1 MMTES
6 NVQEALRER
15 HRCYG
20 CYRSLDACFCS
31 EIPSIDNQ
39 TSVLILQHMRE
50 RTHPFNTARI
60 LHRALNNSQM
70 LIDHNHRLAE
80 QLERMPWSPRVGL
93 LYPGDDSVLIDDLR
107 ESQKPEQLVIIDGTW
122 HHTKTMLRDIPLL
135 RKLPRYRLTPT
146 EPSRYGIRREPHAL
160 YLSTLEAAVA
170 SLRSLEPA
178 TTGFDQLL
186 QAFESMVRRQQAHPK
201 AEYGWRK
208 NLHHGNKPLRVP
220 DVLRDG
226 LENIVAVYAETTSGV
241 FESKERGRAGTQQD
255 SQRKPLYW
263 VAQRLVSNECFEC
276 PIASDEPVTNTLL
289 THLELPATTFDL
301 APSWELFQDAWKD
314 FIRPT
319 DTIVFYHSHVRSLLS
334 QLHAFR
340 NKMLYLRSIQFSKQ
354 AKNGTLDQVA
364 VALGIHSGK
373 ASCQGRAGKR
383 LAQTISLVEYL
394 HRLQ

>member
-1 MMTES
+1 MTES

-15 HRCYG
+15 YRCYG

-31 EIPSIDNQ
+31 EIPSIENQ

-60 LHRALNNSQM
+60 LHRALSNSRM
-70 LIDHNHRLAE
+70 LIDHNDRLAE
-80 QLERMPWSPRVGL
+80 QLERMQWSPRVGL
-93 LYPGDDSVLIDDLR
+93 LYPGDEAVLIDDLQ

-170 SLRSLEPA
+170 SLRSLEPETA
-178 TTGFDQLL
+178 GFDQLL
-186 QAFESMVRRQQAHPK
+186 QAFELMVRRQQAHPK

-226 LENIVAVYAETTSGV
+226 LENIVAVYAETTSGA
-241 FESKERGRAGTQQD
+241 FESEEQGRAGKQQD
-255 SQRKPLYW
+255 SLRKPLYW
-263 VAQRLVSNECFEC
+263 VAQRLVSSECFEC
-276 PIASDEPVTNTLL
+276 PIASDEPVTDTLL
-289 THLELPATTFDL
+289 THLELSASTFEH
-301 APSWELFQDAWKD
+301 AQGWESFQEAWKD

-319 DTIVFYHSHVRSLLS
+319 DTIVIYHSHVRSLLS
-334 QLHAFR
+334 QLRDFR
-340 NKMLYLRSIQFSKQ
+340 NETLYLRSIQFNKQ
-354 AKNGTLDQVA
+354 SKNGTLDQVTE
-364 VALGIHSGK
+364 ALGLHSGQVL
-373 ASCQGRAGKR
+373 CQGRAGKR

-394 HRLQ
+394 HTLQ